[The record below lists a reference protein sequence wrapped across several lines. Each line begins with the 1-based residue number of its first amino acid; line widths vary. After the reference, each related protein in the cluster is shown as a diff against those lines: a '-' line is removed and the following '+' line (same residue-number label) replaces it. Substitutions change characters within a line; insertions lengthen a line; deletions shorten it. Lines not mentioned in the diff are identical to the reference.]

1 MPSQVGEL
9 RSRVLQ
15 EGGVAASNELEAF
28 LLRRPKVS
36 LFEREDDQ
44 RWLYADGHH
53 PPVSPRTGASRALHF
68 AVKYGFKNVLKLL
81 LLNGRVHMY
90 KRVLVEWCNKK
101 KYNSESKAI
110 LRMWLD
116 LTDAR
121 RVAIHLNGWA
131 YIDVPTKWTTQ
142 NHSQFPPHL
151 RTWVAAVAL
160 AWQLPLVPFNRKPG
174 DILIL
179 VVILCHAQMNLH

>member
-1 MPSQVGEL
+1 M
-9 RSRVLQ
+9 RSRAFQ
-15 EGGVAASNELEAF
+15 EGGVASKELEAF

-36 LFEREDDQ
+36 LFERQDDHDW
-44 RWLYADGHH
+44 RHIKALADGLDH
-53 PPVSPRTGASRALHF
+53 PPVSPRTGASRAFHF
-68 AVKYGFKNVLKLL
+68 AVKYGFTDVLKLL